1 MASYYSIYKTQNL
14 VSWNYSRCIHKHTN
28 THTQQGEISFL
39 FRLLKSKFLN
49 MLRSLS
55 SKSTDLTPANENRVS
70 LDDDGRFLNGCG
82 GARKAEAIGRE
93 ADDPHLQWAAPAGV
107 LLLDL
112 HLLERHSWT
121 CKATSPLHLS
131 ERNSW
136 TCKAT
141 SPLYLP
147 GRCSWTHQVT
157 SALHLSERCRCTHKA
172 TSLLHLS
179 ERNGWTHKIMSF
191 CFC

>member
-14 VSWNYSRCIHKHTN
+14 VSWNYSRCIHMHTN
-28 THTQQGEISFL
+28 THTHQGEISFL

-82 GARKAEAIGRE
+82 SARKTEAIGGE
-93 ADDPHLQWAAPAGV
+93 ANDPHLQWAAPAGV
-107 LLLDL
+107 LLLHL

-121 CKATSPLHLS
+121 CKVHC
-131 ERNSW
+131 
-136 TCKAT
+136 TCQKET
-141 SPLYLP
+141 VEHVKL
-147 GRCSWTHQVT
+147 QVHCT
-157 SALHLSERCRCTHKA
+157 CLGDAVEHIKLQVHCTCRRDADARIKLQVYCTCQRETVEHIK
-172 TSLLHLS
+172 
-179 ERNGWTHKIMSF
+179 
-191 CFC
+191 